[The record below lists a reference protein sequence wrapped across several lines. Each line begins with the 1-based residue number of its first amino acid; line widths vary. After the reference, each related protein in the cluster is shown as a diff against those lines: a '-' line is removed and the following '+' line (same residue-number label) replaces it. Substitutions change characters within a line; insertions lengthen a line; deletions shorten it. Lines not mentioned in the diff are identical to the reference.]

1 MKTQRNYK
9 WLFIGQIPIL
19 LESQRLAK
27 QLKIEFWLNSEEVLK
42 QLKLKVAA
50 KKCERNFR
58 MNYIA

>member
-1 MKTQRNYK
+1 MKVQKSYK

-27 QLKIEFWLNSEEVLK
+27 QLKIEFWLNSEEILK

-50 KKCERNFR
+50 KKTERNFR